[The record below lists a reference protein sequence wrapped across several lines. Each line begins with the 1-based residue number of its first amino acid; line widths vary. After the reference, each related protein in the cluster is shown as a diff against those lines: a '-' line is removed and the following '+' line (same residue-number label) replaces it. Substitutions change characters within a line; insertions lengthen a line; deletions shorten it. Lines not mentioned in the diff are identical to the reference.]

1 MGEKSRGTA
10 GSATRLAARK
20 RKRAW
25 GRASGARASGRAVPA
40 VEVGHEM
47 GALTV
52 RGGQL
57 ASRDQPAAQQT
68 LFILAVQHDDLHDQI
83 LVLPQQGGDLRVQC
97 SFGGI
102 QALPVE
108 AMRAQTIDGLI
119 EARQ

>member
-57 ASRDQPAAQQT
+57 ATRDPPAAQQT
-68 LFILAVQHDDLHDQI
+68 LFILAGQYDGIHDQI
-83 LVLPQQGGDLRVQC
+83 LVLPHKGGD
-97 SFGGI
+97 FG
-102 QALPVE
+102 LPRLFGRNVPSPV
-108 AMRAQTIDGLI
+108 R
-119 EARQ
+119 RR